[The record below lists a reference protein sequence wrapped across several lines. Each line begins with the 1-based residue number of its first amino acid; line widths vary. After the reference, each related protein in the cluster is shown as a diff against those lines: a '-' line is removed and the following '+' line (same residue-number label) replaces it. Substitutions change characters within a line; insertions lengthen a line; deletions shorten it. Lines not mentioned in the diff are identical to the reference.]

1 MLQKQNSGI
10 TVIDNQINAYLQGN
24 YFEGVSRPA
33 NNFVDITTIFSIVW
47 AIGIAALLIYTLV
60 SYLRLKDKI
69 STAVKVYDNIYQS
82 ENVISPFV
90 LGIIKPKIYL
100 PFNIEEN
107 EMPYVIAHEQAHIRR
122 KDHWWKPFGFLI
134 LTTHW
139 FNPLVWLGYVLLCR
153 DIELACDEKVVKEM
167 NTEQRADYSQ
177 ALLTCSVNRRVIAAC
192 PLAFG
197 EAGVKDR
204 VKTVLNYKKPAF
216 WIIVV
221 GIIAS
226 AAVAVCFLTNPASDK
241 LKNIENYNAGISSI
255 GGAYGPTNVITSAD
269 MEQLKAKFPMY
280 FNLPASNGLEVYI
293 WQMAEGS
300 YSCGL
305 LPNRVASGPPKVGQT
320 HI

>member
-1 MLQKQNSGI
+1 
-10 TVIDNQINAYLQGN
+10 
-24 YFEGVSRPA
+24 
-33 NNFVDITTIFSIVW
+33 
-47 AIGIAALLIYTLV
+47 
-60 SYLRLKDKI
+60 
-69 STAVKVYDNIYQS
+69 
-82 ENVISPFV
+82 
-90 LGIIKPKIYL
+90 
-100 PFNIEEN
+100 
-107 EMPYVIAHEQAHIRR
+107 MPYVIAHEQAHIRR

-255 GGAYGPTNVITSAD
+255 GGAYGPTDVITSSE
-269 MEQLKAKFPMY
+269 ME
-280 FNLPASNGLEVYI
+280 
-293 WQMAEGS
+293 
-300 YSCGL
+300 
-305 LPNRVASGPPKVGQT
+305 
-320 HI
+320 

>member
-1 MLQKQNSGI
+1 MAWLC
-10 TVIDNQINAYLQGN
+10 
-24 YFEGVSRPA
+24 
-33 NNFVDITTIFSIVW
+33 
-47 AIGIAALLIYTLV
+47 
-60 SYLRLKDKI
+60 
-69 STAVKVYDNIYQS
+69 TA
-82 ENVISPFV
+82 
-90 LGIIKPKIYL
+90 
-100 PFNIEEN
+100 
-107 EMPYVIAHEQAHIRR
+107 R
-122 KDHWWKPFGFLI
+122 
-134 LTTHW
+134 
-139 FNPLVWLGYVLLCR
+139 R

-167 NTEQRADYSQ
+167 NTEQRTDYSQ

-192 PLAFG
+192 PIAFG
-197 EAGVKDR
+197 EADVKNR
-204 VKTVLNYKKPAF
+204 VKTILNYKKPAF

>member
-255 GGAYGPTNVITSAD
+255 GGAYGPTDVITSSD

-280 FNLPASNGLEVYI
+280 FDLPASNGLYVYI
-293 WQMAEGS
+293 WQMAKGS

-305 LPNRVASGPPKVGQT
+305 LPNRVASGSPKVGQT
-320 HI
+320 RI